1 MEMVVAFLFLIAA
14 FVFLCFL
21 LLGKAN
27 LWIELIV
34 ALDVF
39 GMAILLAAW
48 VSDLWQMN
56 PLLAMNDILV
66 IISITSMAIVRLV
79 DAKKEH
85 DKTI

>member
-1 MEMVVAFLFLIAA
+1 MVAAFLILIAT
-14 FVFLCFL
+14 FIFLCFL

-27 LWIELIV
+27 IWIELIV

-48 VSDLWQMN
+48 VPDLWQMN

-66 IISITSMAIVRLV
+66 IIGITSMSVVRLV